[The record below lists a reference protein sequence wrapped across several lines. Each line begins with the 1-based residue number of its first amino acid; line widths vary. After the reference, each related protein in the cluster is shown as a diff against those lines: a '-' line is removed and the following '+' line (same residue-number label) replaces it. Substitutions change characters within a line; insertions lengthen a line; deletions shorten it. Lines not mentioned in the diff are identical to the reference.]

1 MDVGTSEFRREACGA
16 IHQST
21 DSQPELASS
30 LKRLVQNRFF
40 VGEEVI
46 VEQKSSDKVGKIVL
60 VQRSSSPSNKEN
72 ELKYNVEVGTEILQD
87 VAHSKLKRKNEFD
100 STTLFTFI
108 TEVAHKTSSAGPW
121 VLRDPFIKSY
131 GIKEQHQMY
140 TFKSA
145 ASADAATPPISKKPR
160 MNDDMKSNG
169 TFTRSRPSFLTI
181 DEEASNAD
189 ATTSTST
196 KKKAAAKVPKLQR
209 SKKTTP
215 TKKKTNIAKKTTTS
229 KASTSKAATS
239 KSTAKSSPK
248 SKKST
253 AKSETSTSKK
263 KEAMKQLTLSG
274 FLSPNTSGSQ
284 KSTKGDDSVSYEDRM
299 NKRVVNKTKE
309 IVKKLY
315 TMDTKDLDK
324 SLELMAKAIPPTC
337 VNSIPNEFVRY
348 LVAKFQ
354 TQAEAKGMSAADR
367 ANFRKTHMHEFV
379 LRNEFFWFHLK
390 LKTGKFEDT
399 WIQTEV
405 LPEIPL
411 VVPLTEQDVFIKCAR
426 VCTFIQT
433 FRDVMDVAKPIKI
446 LELFNALS
454 FKEEGFEKVTG
465 PILIDVTD
473 FIRRNQ
479 KNIPHFTRGKFV
491 NYNVKPVSIEL
502 AQEVARKILF
512 PKYKMRLQ
520 KKIREDDGEEEEEEQ
535 ENGDFLMD
543 VDLEQNIADK
553 FNLEADEPN
562 RLDDGDQQSNS
573 NSVDYD
579 SDSAKS
585 SRVKKTDNDDE
596 DAEDSEGEADQQSK
610 EDDELCQRFTRIEL
624 YNLKPLEQAR
634 IFELILERVEV
645 SGPVR
650 NSMSNQDGDV
660 KKLAK
665 SITTL
670 KDKIQKLND
679 KMEELA
685 PMIPEE
691 LYSEYSR
698 AQTISAMKSNR
709 KRREFQTQVDEHE
722 SNINE
727 LQNQM
732 MELRALTR
740 YRPISLGYDRFMRRW
755 WFFPPSPGIFIEQGA
770 FTTST
775 ETDETKPLVLPER
788 KKFHTYDVDTETL
801 MKHLRVLLNGAY
813 PSPTAPVR
821 WFHINSR
828 ELLDQAIEQLAN
840 GGVRESE
847 LKINILESREA
858 IVQLFTS
865 S

>member
-1 MDVGTSEFRREACGA
+1 MLT
-16 IHQST
+16 Q
-21 DSQPELASS
+21 QL
-30 LKRLVQNRFF
+30 
-40 VGEEVI
+40 
-46 VEQKSSDKVGKIVL
+46 
-60 VQRSSSPSNKEN
+60 QRAP
-72 ELKYNVEVGTEILQD
+72 
-87 VAHSKLKRKNEFD
+87 
-100 STTLFTFI
+100 
-108 TEVAHKTSSAGPW
+108 
-121 VLRDPFIKSY
+121 
-131 GIKEQHQMY
+131 
-140 TFKSA
+140 
-145 ASADAATPPISKKPR
+145 
-160 MNDDMKSNG
+160 
-169 TFTRSRPSFLTI
+169 
-181 DEEASNAD
+181 
-189 ATTSTST
+189 

-535 ENGDFLMD
+535 EN
-543 VDLEQNIADK
+543 
-553 FNLEADEPN
+553 
-562 RLDDGDQQSNS
+562 
-573 NSVDYD
+573 
-579 SDSAKS
+579 DSAKS